1 MYSLYHNNR
10 DETFDDM
17 ATSSGIGMTTRL
29 MSGWGLKFFDYDND
43 GNLDLFL
50 ANGHPD
56 DRIEERYT
64 DVKYRE
70 PMLLFRNTGKGFENV
85 SARSGPVFTRALAAR
100 GMAIGDFN
108 NDGAVDVLISV
119 NNGPPVLLRNNA
131 GKTNHWLGV
140 RLVGR
145 KANPDAIGAII
156 SWQAS
161 GVKRT
166 RMKVGG
172 GSYLSSHDPREV
184 LGLGGSTKIDWLEVK
199 WPEPSGRVERFTDVP
214 IDRYVTVIEGQG
226 LKSM

>member
-1 MYSLYHNNR
+1 
-10 DETFDDM
+10 
-17 ATSSGIGMTTRL
+17 
-29 MSGWGLKFFDYDND
+29 
-43 GNLDLFL
+43 
-50 ANGHPD
+50 
-56 DRIEERYT
+56 
-64 DVKYRE
+64 
-70 PMLLFRNTGKGFENV
+70 MLLFRNTGKGFENV

-119 NNGPPVLLRNNA
+119 NNGPPVLLRNHA

-140 RLVGR
+140 RLAGR

-166 RMKVGG
+166 RVKVGG

-184 LGLGGSTKIDWLEVK
+184 LGLGGSTKVEWLEVK
-199 WPEPSGRVERFTDVP
+199 WPEPSGRIERLTEVP
-214 IDRYVTVIEGQG
+214 IDRYVTIIEGQG
-226 LKSM
+226 LKTA